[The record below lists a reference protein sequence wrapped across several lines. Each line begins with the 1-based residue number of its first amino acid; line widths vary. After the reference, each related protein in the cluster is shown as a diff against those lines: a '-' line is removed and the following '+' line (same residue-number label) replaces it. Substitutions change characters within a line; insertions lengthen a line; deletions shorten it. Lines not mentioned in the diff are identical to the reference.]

1 MASSA
6 VHALRGIDLELDRG
20 DFVAVVGPSGSG
32 KSTLMNLLGLLDRP
46 TEGRYFLA
54 GQNVLGLAPDRRAH
68 VRNQQIGF
76 VFQSFNL
83 LARSTALENV
93 ELPLIYAGVARRERE
108 RRAEAAL
115 EWVGLRDRRDHWP
128 SQLSG
133 GEQQRVAIARAL
145 VNDPLLILADEPTGS
160 VDSHT
165 SLEIL
170 AHLQSLNAAGRTIVL
185 VTHDPTV
192 ARHAERV
199 IVMSDGRAIREER
212 VADQLDA
219 GAALSAASH
228 GGAGV
233 RSAAVAPA

>member
-32 KSTLMNLLGLLDRP
+32 KSTLMTLLGLLDRP

-54 GQNVLGLAPDRRAH
+54 GQNVLALAPDRRAQ

-115 EWVGLRDRRDHWP
+115 EWVGLRDRRNHWP

-219 GAALSAASH
+219 GVALSAASH

-233 RSAAVAPA
+233 RSAAVAPP